1 MPPCGLVHRSRNL
14 RVQRGKRVY
23 SSLFDD
29 FRQEERMNLVQD
41 GCWDENGNEIACAVS
56 DNEFENDSS
65 GKGCSSE
72 EFGTMKPEER
82 DERKVNSVGIFLR
95 PLG

>member
-1 MPPCGLVHRSRNL
+1 VARGLI
-14 RVQRGKRVY
+14 
-23 SSLFDD
+23 
-29 FRQEERMNLVQD
+29 
-41 GCWDENGNEIACAVS
+41 NGNNNTPNKELK
-56 DNEFENDSS
+56 NDST
-65 GKGCSSE
+65 GRGCSSE